1 MSAPATARA
10 PSAPPLRD
18 FAHSL
23 PMALLRGR
31 EAVMECFRP
40 LLAIS
45 GITEQQWRV
54 MRALGDSGE
63 QDMAE
68 LARRCCILPPSMS
81 GIIKRLVQR
90 GHARR
95 RPARDDQRCTL
106 VSLSAAARRLMD
118 AHGRVSEQQY
128 KQIESAFG
136 RANLDQLYR
145 LLADLEVSLDALR
158 RPSRRL
164 SPRLSRRP
172 SR

>member
-1 MSAPATARA
+1 MNRA
-10 PSAPPLRD
+10 AHAAQPGRPPLRD

-40 LLAIS
+40 LLAES

-63 QDMAE
+63 QDMAK

-81 GIIKRLVQR
+81 GIIRRLEQR

-106 VSLSAAARRLMD
+106 VSLTPAAHRLMD
-118 AHGRVSEQQY
+118 EHGRVSEQKY
-128 KQIESAFG
+128 KEIEMIFG
-136 RANLDQLYR
+136 RANLDKLYR
-145 LLADLEVSLDALR
+145 LLAELEVSLGALRRR
-158 RPSRRL
+158 RPSRR
-164 SPRLSRRP
+164 R
-172 SR
+172 

>member
-1 MSAPATARA
+1 MSRRA
-10 PSAPPLRD
+10 PSQPPLRD

-40 LLAIS
+40 LLAAS

-81 GIIKRLVQR
+81 GIIKRLEQR

-106 VSLSAAARRLMD
+106 VSLSASARSLMD
-118 AHGRVSEQQY
+118 EHGRASEQQY
-128 KQIESAFG
+128 KRIEAVFG
-136 RANLDQLYR
+136 RANLDHLYR
-145 LLADLEVSLDALR
+145 LLAELEVSLGALHH
-158 RPSRRL
+158 RPSRR
-164 SPRLSRRP
+164 R
-172 SR
+172 

>member
-1 MSAPATARA
+1 MSRPATARA
-10 PSAPPLRD
+10 PNKPPLRD

-40 LLAIS
+40 LLAAS

-54 MRALGDSGE
+54 MRALGESGE

-68 LARRCCILPPSMS
+68 LARRCYILPPSMS
-81 GIIKRLVQR
+81 GIIKRLERR

-95 RPARDDQRCTL
+95 RPARNDQRCIL
-106 VSLSAAARRLMD
+106 VSLTAAARRLMD
-118 AHGRVSEQQY
+118 EHGRVSEQKY
-128 KQIESAFG
+128 KQIEMAFG

-145 LLADLEVSLDALR
+145 LLAELEVSLGAFH
-158 RPSRRL
+158 RPSRR
-164 SPRLSRRP
+164 R
-172 SR
+172 